1 MGGSEGGQWR
11 FCWDFIYTNIVG
23 YWWCVCLYTNV
34 SGGGMLEGQI
44 SGSKDLL
51 CCRAG

>member
-1 MGGSEGGQWR
+1 MEALLGFYLHKHSWV
-11 FCWDFIYTNIVG
+11 FIVE
-23 YWWCVCLYTNV
+23 WCVCLYTNV

-44 SGSKDLL
+44 SRSKDLL